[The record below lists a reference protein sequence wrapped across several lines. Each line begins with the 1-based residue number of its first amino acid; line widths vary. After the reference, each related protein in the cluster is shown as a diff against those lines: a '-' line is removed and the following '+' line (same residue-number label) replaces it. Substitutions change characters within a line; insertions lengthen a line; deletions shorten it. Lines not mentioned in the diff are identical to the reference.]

1 MEATLSTLPA
11 SMLHHSWP
19 ICCWLKAYWHTCTFL
34 LPCALFIFA
43 FLITCSRTSVIL
55 PFWVISDF
63 TKVPLLESRDAWV
76 FKRSLLKQQSNIR
89 DVEKEG
95 AREKVGK
102 KKYIK
107 QRKGHFYLGEHRLSK
122 LQWSAIKKLK
132 LPTGSPQQPI
142 ASSKLWVEQQLI

>member
-1 MEATLSTLPA
+1 
-11 SMLHHSWP
+11 
-19 ICCWLKAYWHTCTFL
+19 
-34 LPCALFIFA
+34 
-43 FLITCSRTSVIL
+43 
-55 PFWVISDF
+55 
-63 TKVPLLESRDAWV
+63 
-76 FKRSLLKQQSNIR
+76 LKQQSNIR

-107 QRKGHFYLGEHRLSK
+107 QRKGHFYLGEHGLSK

-142 ASSKLWVEQQLI
+142 ASSKL